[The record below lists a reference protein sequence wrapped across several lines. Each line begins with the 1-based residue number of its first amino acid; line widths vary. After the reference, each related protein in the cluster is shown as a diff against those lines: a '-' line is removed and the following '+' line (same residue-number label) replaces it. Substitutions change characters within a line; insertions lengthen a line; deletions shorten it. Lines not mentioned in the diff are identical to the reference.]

1 MPLRL
6 IELTLLVLVIIGLG
20 VVHFARL
27 TPHQRALIQLE
38 ARLEQLYLLEKVH
51 FDEHGRYFDPNDEK
65 IRRAWWRVEG
75 YAWELWPVTEGF
87 LLVVRADLDGDGEI
101 GAWAMD
107 AAHPQVSTLNQD

>member
-6 IELTLLVLVIIGLG
+6 IELTFLVLVLIGLG
-20 VVHFARL
+20 VVHFSRL
-27 TPHQRALIQLE
+27 TPHERDLIQLE

-51 FDEHGRYFDPNDEK
+51 FDKHGRYFDPNDEK

-75 YAWELWPVTEGF
+75 YTWEFWPVGEGF

>member
-38 ARLEQLYLLEKVH
+38 ARLEQLYLLEKTH
-51 FDEHGRYFDPNDEK
+51 FDKHGRYFDPNDGN
-65 IRRAWWRVEG
+65 IRSAWWRIEG
-75 YAWELWPVTEGF
+75 YTWEFWPVGEGF
-87 LLVVRADLDGDGEI
+87 WLVVRADLDGDGEI

>member
-20 VVHFARL
+20 MVHFARL

-51 FDEHGRYFDPNDEK
+51 FDEHGRYFDPNDK
-65 IRRAWWRVEG
+65 R
-75 YAWELWPVTEGF
+75 Y
-87 LLVVRADLDGDGEI
+87 
-101 GAWAMD
+101 GA
-107 AAHPQVSTLNQD
+107 HGGG

>member
-20 VVHFARL
+20 MVHFARL

-51 FDEHGRYFDPNDEK
+51 FDEHGRYFDPNDQK
-65 IRRAWWRVEG
+65 IRPAWWRVEG